1 VFITNIIFYPN
12 LLASHTPELAKLIK
26 IGQSNAARLN
36 DIIIKQENLE
46 KAINEQGE
54 KISEQGAQISEILAV
69 LKDREE
75 MYTEIETKSKGSK
88 GKGAG
93 RTRKN
98 IEEFY
103 QVNIES
109 FILFLYIVYISL

>member
-1 VFITNIIFYPN
+1 MFITNIIFYPN

-36 DIIIKQENLE
+36 DIIIKQGNLE

-54 KISEQGAQISEILAV
+54 KISEQGAQISKILAV
-69 LKDREE
+69 LKNCEE

-98 IEEFY
+98 TEEFY